1 MFYEF
6 IVNQKTNSLYKDS
19 SYNELHDFIST
30 HKTFILEK
38 VYEYL
43 NVEKEDHPYQKGYE
57 RFLYFIQ
64 YVKEQKER
72 EEFIFHFQE
81 PNNVDETIWDISQD
95 IIHLKKCS
103 VQKKESKTK
112 TIQKIFQLEK

>member
-43 NVEKEDHPYQKGYE
+43 KSCNINV
-57 RFLYFIQ
+57 L
-64 YVKEQKER
+64 
-72 EEFIFHFQE
+72 
-81 PNNVDETIWDISQD
+81 
-95 IIHLKKCS
+95 
-103 VQKKESKTK
+103 
-112 TIQKIFQLEK
+112 